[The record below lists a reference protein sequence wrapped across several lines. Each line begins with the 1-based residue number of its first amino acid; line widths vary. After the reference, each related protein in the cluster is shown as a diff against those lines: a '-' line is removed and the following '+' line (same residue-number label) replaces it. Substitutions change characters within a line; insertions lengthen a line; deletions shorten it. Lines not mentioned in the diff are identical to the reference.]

1 MSTSSPSIPPSSVV
15 LPVVLIVDDSLTVPM
30 DLSDAFEAAGFRS
43 VLATTVEEGRSALA
57 REPVV
62 AVILDVILPDED
74 GIELLREV
82 RATQSASSPFV
93 LLLSSEADVRDRIRG
108 IRVGADDYVGKP
120 YDTSYVIARVRELLR
135 GRRSVD
141 TSTRQTILVID
152 DSSTFRAELAEAL
165 ERANYAVVT
174 AADGEEGM
182 RIADNIRPTA
192 ILVDSVMPGIDG
204 GTVIRRIRLDAAL
217 RATPC
222 VLLTASEDRGAEL
235 RALDAGADAFVRKED
250 LEVVLARI
258 SAVLRGTSLEPAL
271 ATSLLGPKR
280 ILAVDDSMTYLQEL
294 LAVLRGEG
302 YDVVPAR
309 SGEEGIE
316 MLANQEFDCILLD
329 LFMPGMD
336 GIDACRRIKASPLH
350 RDIPLIMLTATEN
363 RQAMIEALGSGADD
377 FISKASELEVL
388 KARVRAQL
396 RRKQFEDEHRSVR
409 EKLLRS
415 EIEAAEARAAHELAA
430 TRARLVEALEQK
442 NSELTGAYRDLQT
455 AQSQLVQSAKLA
467 SLGELVAGVA
477 HEINNPLAF
486 VISHL
491 ATVRRTSLKIDPSV
505 RGALAPD
512 ALLHWEKALDRM
524 VEMDG
529 GLLRMR
535 ELVLKLR
542 TFSRLDEGERKVV
555 SIRECV
561 ESMLTILS
569 HRYKDRI
576 LVETQY
582 GEPDLLDCYPGLLTQ
597 AIMNLVSNAVD
608 AIADHGLIKIS
619 TGAEGEWYRIA
630 VTDTGSG
637 IPDDVLEKILDPFFT
652 TKPVGQGTGL
662 GLSITYSI
670 VRKHGGRIEFRR
682 AAGGGTEANLYLPMG
697 GDRRS

>member
-1 MSTSSPSIPPSSVV
+1 MNRT
-15 LPVVLIVDDSLTVPM
+15 VLIVDDSLTVRM
-30 DLSDAFEAAGFRS
+30 DLSDAFEAAGFRP
-43 VLATTVEEGRSALA
+43 VLATTVAEGRSALA

-74 GIELLREV
+74 GIALLREV
-82 RATQSASSPFV
+82 RATQSSDSPFV

-152 DSSTFRAELAEAL
+152 DSPTFRSELAEAL

-174 AADGEEGM
+174 AADGEEGL

-316 MLANQEFDCILLD
+316 MLANQDFDCILLD

-336 GIDACRRIKASPLH
+336 GIDACRQIKASPLH

-396 RRKQFEDEHRSVR
+396 RRKQFEDEHRGVR

-491 ATVRRTSLKIDPSV
+491 ATVRRTAAKLDLTV
-505 RGALAPD
+505 RGALAPE
-512 ALLHWEKALDRM
+512 ALPAWERALDRM

-576 LVETQY
+576 YVETQY

-597 AIMNLVSNAVD
+597 AVMNLVSNAID
-608 AIADHGLIKIS
+608 AIVDRGMIKIV

-630 VTDTGSG
+630 VTDSGTG
-637 IPDDVLEKILDPFFT
+637 IPDEVREKILDPFFT

-670 VRKHGGRIEFRR
+670 IRKHGGKIEFRH
-682 AAGGGTEANLYLPMG
+682 ATGGGTEANLYLPLTG
-697 GDRRS
+697 AEA

>member
-1 MSTSSPSIPPSSVV
+1 MRSSSPSLPPGAQ
-15 LPVVLIVDDSLTVPM
+15 PTVLIVDDSLTVRM
-30 DLSDAFEAAGFRS
+30 DLSDAFESAGFRA
-43 VLATTVEEGRSALA
+43 VLATTVAEGRAALA
-57 REPVV
+57 CEPVL
-62 AVILDVILPDED
+62 AVILDVVLPDED
-74 GIELLREV
+74 GIELLREI
-82 RATQSASSPFV
+82 RAAQSASSPFV

-135 GRRSVD
+135 GRRTTDVGA
-141 TSTRQTILVID
+141 RQTILVID
-152 DSSTFRAELAEAL
+152 DSLTFRSELAEAL
-165 ERANYAVVT
+165 ERANYSVVT
-174 AADGEEGM
+174 AADGEEGL

-309 SGEEGIE
+309 SGQEGVE
-316 MLANQEFDCILLD
+316 LLATQDFDCILLD

-336 GIDACRRIKASPLH
+336 GIDVCRQIKSSPLH

-363 RQAMIEALGSGADD
+363 RQTMIEALGSGADD

-491 ATVRRTSLKIDPSV
+491 ATVRRSAAKIDSGLRSALPADSV
-505 RGALAPD
+505 ANWD
-512 ALLHWEKALDRM
+512 KALERM

-529 GLLRMR
+529 GLVRMR

-569 HRYKDRI
+569 HRHKDRI
-576 LVETQY
+576 FVETQY

-597 AIMNLVSNAVD
+597 AIMNLVSNAID
-608 AIADHGLIKIS
+608 AIAEHGVIKIA

-630 VTDTGSG
+630 VTDSGAG

-670 VRKHGGRIEFRR
+670 VRKHGGKIEFRH
-682 AAGGGTEANLYLPMG
+682 AQGGGTEACLYLPL
-697 GDRRS
+697 SAENPA

>member
-1 MSTSSPSIPPSSVV
+1 MRPPAVPPGTQ
-15 LPVVLIVDDSLTVPM
+15 PVVLVVDDSLTVRM
-30 DLSDAFEAAGFRS
+30 DLSEAFETAGFRV
-43 VLATTVEEGRSALA
+43 VLAATVAEGRSALA
-57 REPVV
+57 REPVA
-62 AVILDVILPDED
+62 AVILDLILPDDD

-82 RATQSASSPFV
+82 RATQSATSPFV

-120 YDTSYVIARVRELLR
+120 YDTSYVIARVRDLLR
-135 GRRSVD
+135 GRR
-141 TSTRQTILVID
+141 TSDSGARQTILVID
-152 DSSTFRAELAEAL
+152 DSTTFRSELAEAL

-174 AADGEEGM
+174 AADGEEGL

-250 LEVVLARI
+250 LELVLARI
-258 SAVLRGTSLEPAL
+258 SAVLRGTSLEPAV
-271 ATSLLGPKR
+271 AASLLGPKR

-294 LAVLRGEG
+294 LAVLGGEG

-309 SGEEGIE
+309 SGEEGIA
-316 MLANQEFDCILLD
+316 LLGTQQFDCILLD

-336 GIDACRRIKASPLH
+336 GIDACRQIKSSPLH

-377 FISKASELEVL
+377 FISKSSELEVL

-396 RRKQFEDEHRSVR
+396 RRKQFEDEHRGVR

-415 EIEAAEARAAHELAA
+415 EIEAAEARAARELAE

-442 NSELTGAYRDLQT
+442 NSELTSAYRDLQT

-491 ATVRRTSLKIDPSV
+491 ATARRSAAKLDSGV
-505 RGALAPD
+505 RGALPGEPVAI
-512 ALLHWEKALDRM
+512 WEKALDRM
-524 VEMDG
+524 TEMEA
-529 GLLRMR
+529 GLQRMR
-535 ELVLKLR
+535 DLVLKLR

-569 HRYKDRI
+569 HRYKERI
-576 LVETQY
+576 DVETQY
-582 GEPDLLDCYPGLLTQ
+582 GEPDLVDCYPGLLTQ
-597 AIMNLVSNAVD
+597 AIMNLVANAID
-608 AIADHGLIKIS
+608 AIAGTGVIKIV

-630 VTDTGSG
+630 VTDSGIG
-637 IPDDVLEKILDPFFT
+637 IPDAVREKILDPFFT

-670 VRKHGGRIEFRR
+670 IRKHGGKIEFRS
-682 AAGGGTEANLYLPMG
+682 AAGGGTEANLYFPMATS
-697 GDRRS
+697 DATS

>member
-1 MSTSSPSIPPSSVV
+1 MSPPSIPPSTQ
-15 LPVVLIVDDSLTVPM
+15 PVVLVVDDSLTVRM
-30 DLSDAFEAAGFRS
+30 DLSEAFEAAGFRV
-43 VLATTVEEGRSALA
+43 VLAATVADGRSALA
-57 REPVV
+57 REPVA
-62 AVILDVILPDED
+62 AVILDLILPDDD

-82 RATQSASSPFV
+82 RATQNANSPFV

-120 YDTSYVIARVRELLR
+120 YDTSYVIARVRDLLR
-135 GRRSVD
+135 GRR
-141 TSTRQTILVID
+141 TSDSGGRQTILVID
-152 DSSTFRAELAEAL
+152 DSMTFRSELAEAL

-174 AADGEEGM
+174 AADGEEGL

-258 SAVLRGTSLEPAL
+258 SAVLRGTSLEPAV
-271 ATSLLGPKR
+271 AASLLGPKR
-280 ILAVDDSMTYLQEL
+280 ILAIDDSMTYLQEL

-309 SGEEGIE
+309 SGEEGVA
-316 MLANQEFDCILLD
+316 LLGTQQFDCILLD

-336 GIDACRRIKASPLH
+336 GIDACRQIKASPLL

-377 FISKASELEVL
+377 FISKSSELEVL

-396 RRKQFEDEHRSVR
+396 RRKQFEDEHRGVR

-415 EIEAAEARAAHELAA
+415 QIEAAEARAARELAE

-442 NSELTGAYRDLQT
+442 NGELTSAYRDLQT

-491 ATVRRTSLKIDPSV
+491 ATVRRSAAKLDAGV
-505 RGALAPD
+505 RGALPGEPVAIWD
-512 ALLHWEKALDRM
+512 KALDRM
-524 VEMDG
+524 VEMEA
-529 GLLRMR
+529 GLQRMR

-569 HRYKDRI
+569 HRYKERI
-576 LVETQY
+576 YVETQY
-582 GEPDLLDCYPGLLTQ
+582 GEPDLVDCYPGLLTQ
-597 AIMNLVSNAVD
+597 AIMNLVANAID
-608 AIADHGLIKIS
+608 AIVGPGTIKIV

-630 VTDTGSG
+630 VTDSGIG
-637 IPDDVLEKILDPFFT
+637 IPDAVLEKVLDPFFT

-670 VRKHGGRIEFRR
+670 IRKHGGKIEFRS
-682 AAGGGTEANLYLPMG
+682 AVGGGTEANLYFPMAAA
-697 GDRRS
+697 DATS